1 MSKYVLALDQGT
13 SSSRAIVFDHDG
25 NPVAVSQKEFT
36 QYFPQPGWVEHD
48 PEEIWSS
55 ERAVMLEI
63 AGDGNLDAAIGG
75 PQAGSN
81 LPPERG
87 TEGVETVAEPTA
99 PQAGSN
105 LPPERGTE
113 GVEKY
118 RDIVAIGI
126 TNQRET
132 TIVWDAVTGK
142 PVYNAIVWQD
152 RRTAQ
157 YCDELKERGLT
168 EMIRSKTGLIID
180 AYFSGTK
187 IRWILE
193 NVPGAREKAEK
204 GELRFGTVDSWLVWK
219 LTGGKVHITDVTNA
233 SRTMLF
239 NIHSL
244 EWDAELLDLLGVPA
258 SMMPQVRSCSEIYGY
273 TDELGFSVPIA
284 GIAGDQQSALF
295 GQMCTE
301 PGSVKNTYGTGCFLL
316 MNSGEKPIES
326 RNNLLTT
333 IAWKIGDKVNYAL
346 EGSIFVAG
354 SVVQWLRDG
363 LGIIKS
369 SCEVEAL
376 ASSVPDNGGVYF
388 VPALT
393 GLGAPHW
400 DACARG
406 SINGITRGTTAGHIA
421 RAALEGIAFQTMD
434 IVEAMRKDA
443 GIALCELKVDGGAS
457 RNNLLM
463 QFQSDVLGTKVIR
476 PEVTETTALGAAYL
490 AGLATGFWGS
500 LDEVKRQWKA
510 ERSFS
515 PEAPAEK
522 VEALRKGWNEAIG
535 RTLTR

>member
-48 PEEIWSS
+48 PEEIWES
-55 ERAVMLEI
+55 ERAVML
-63 AGDGNLDAAIGG
+63 DAAGG
-75 PQAGSN
+75 CHALENVGCADPTASGS
-81 LPPERG
+81 PSY
-87 TEGVETVAEPTA
+87 VAEGGTVFQGTA
-99 PQAGSN
+99 PASSCNIQQG
-105 LPPERGTE
+105 
-113 GVEKY
+113 KYDIY

-316 MNSGEKPIES
+316 INSGEKPIES

-376 ASSVPDNGGVYF
+376 AASVPDNGGVYF

-463 QFQSDVLGTKVIR
+463 QFQSDILGTKVIR

-535 RTLTR
+535 RTLTK